1 MTNDPKSGTTAT
13 NNDAAST
20 MGSGHPTSEPSARL
34 CPPVSLDGRPLLF
47 MAVDGSAAMMNAWP
61 VRIAWTTGVGA
72 SPTSH
77 LLRPT
82 VDWTDKTWDP
92 EHFAKLG
99 LSYEDVMV
107 RGSAAAPI
115 AAAAQDAVRDA
126 CVVMQLPGIEKIWL
140 MELLVL
146 QPEDIRL
153 RTISLTSLALLLAG
167 HLGLNDDAFMAVASE
182 RWFRLLTK
190 NLTPDAWVQGAAL
203 LIQAVLEDAVHR
215 GLADPQAAV
224 MLTTPLGSNGKRG
237 GRMPRSGEG
246 A

>member
-13 NNDAAST
+13 NSDASAATEPDGPTPVPS
-20 MGSGHPTSEPSARL
+20 SGLR
-34 CPPVSLDGRPLLF
+34 PPVLLDGRPLLF

-61 VRIAWTTGVGA
+61 VRLAWTTGDEGRPA
-72 SPTSH
+72 SH

-92 EHFAKLG
+92 EHFARLG
-99 LSYEDVMV
+99 LSYKDVMAQ
-107 RGSAAAPI
+107 GAPAAPI

-146 QPEDIRL
+146 QPEDICL
-153 RTISLTSLALLLAG
+153 KTISLTSLALLLAG
-167 HLGLNDDAFMAVASE
+167 RLGLDDDAFIAVASQ

-190 NLTPDAWVQGAAL
+190 NTTPDAWVQGAAL
-203 LIQAVLEDAVHR
+203 LIQAVLDDAVRR
-215 GLADPQAAV
+215 GLADPHAAV
-224 MLTTPLGSNGKRG
+224 KLTTPLASNGKRG
-237 GRMPRSGEG
+237 RRMPRSGDS